1 MSTTPRT
8 GQPGTAAAVQDLA
21 SSASCGRP
29 EARYAAPA
37 ASHRINGTRKSGV
50 PRVSWTPAAES
61 DLQLVVDDPAV
72 RDQLK
77 LNAEMTLHEIK
88 ASAGR
93 DRGSE
98 GIAGEVMWHRGIPCG
113 MLSEDL
119 LAQEDDDGPWDYIVF
134 YRRAAG
140 PAEFEVLAVRGR
152 LQIADRIW
160 EQVQN
165 GSHPSGAWP
174 AASAAA

>member
-8 GQPGTAAAVQDLA
+8 GQSYAAAAARDLA
-21 SSASCGRP
+21 LSAGGGRP
-29 EARYAAPA
+29 EARYVASPAP
-37 ASHRINGTRKSGV
+37 HRINATRKSGV

-77 LNAEMTLHEIK
+77 LNAEMTLHEIE

-98 GIAGEVMWHRGIPCG
+98 GFEGEVMWHRGIACG
-113 MLSEDL
+113 MLSEEL
-119 LAQEDDDGPWDYIVF
+119 LAQEDDDGPWNYF
-134 YRRAAG
+134 FLYTPRRPG
-140 PAEFEVLAVRGR
+140 PENLAPGSYFEILDLRR
-152 LQIADRIW
+152 ISIADVAEQW
-160 EQVQN
+160 EKMK
-165 GSHPSGAWP
+165 GEAP
-174 AASAAA
+174 

>member
-119 LAQEDDDGPWDYIVF
+119 LAQEDDDGPWNYFFLYTPRHPDPEN
-134 YRRAAG
+134 
-140 PAEFEVLAVRGR
+140 PASGSYFEILDLRSIS
-152 LQIADRIW
+152 IADIAGQW
-160 EQVQN
+160 ERMK
-165 GSHPSGAWP
+165 GEAP
-174 AASAAA
+174 